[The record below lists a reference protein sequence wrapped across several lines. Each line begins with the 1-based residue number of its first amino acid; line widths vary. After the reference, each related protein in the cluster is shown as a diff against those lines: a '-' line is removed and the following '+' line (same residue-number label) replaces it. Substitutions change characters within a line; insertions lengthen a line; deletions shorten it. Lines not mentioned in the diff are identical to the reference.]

1 MYLQSLTK
9 SFRPFFERGCLAGWM
24 LLMTVNTIIFGL
36 AIELF
41 TFGTVLSIQQIML
54 INEHT
59 LPLLFAGVIAA
70 VFFPLI
76 SKMWDYGVENLNFE
90 VHESAL
96 NKIMEPPESWSNLML
111 ALLDEAAFRSQEL
124 TTLVQLI
131 EEAPGPVER
140 QDRRAE
146 VKAWLKSNRNQLS
159 DEDKEFVREHLGYL
173 K

>member
-1 MYLQSLTK
+1 
-9 SFRPFFERGCLAGWM
+9 
-24 LLMTVNTIIFGL
+24 MTVNTIVFGL

-41 TFGTVLSIQQIML
+41 TFGTALSIQQIML

-59 LPLLFAGVIAA
+59 MPLLFAGVIAA

-76 SKMWDYGVENLNFE
+76 AKMWDYGVENLNFE
-90 VHESAL
+90 IHESAL
-96 NKIMEPPESWSNLML
+96 NQMVNPPESWSNLFL
-111 ALLDEAAFRSQEL
+111 ALLDETALRSQEL

-131 EEAPGPVER
+131 EEAPGAVER

-146 VKAWLKSNRNQLS
+146 VKAWLKANRDQLT
-159 DEDKEFVREHLGYL
+159 DEDREFVREHLGYL